1 MKRIWMAGALGA
13 MLLMLAACGAPAEGR
28 GTDPVALGET
38 LLQQGQDLPAMSV
51 VTSQDEDGEGL
62 FPYLS
67 DLAYDKVE
75 GYYFAYA
82 AGGTAEEIA
91 VIRLKDSADGAQARA
106 SLERHLEDRLG
117 IFRVYDPEQVP
128 AVEDARILVEGEMV
142 AMLICPNSG
151 ELEQTF
157 RQAGEQTFD

>member
-1 MKRIWMAGALGA
+1 MKRNWIVGGLAA
-13 MLLMLAACGAPAEGR
+13 MLLMLAACGGPAEGR
-28 GTDPVALGET
+28 NVDPVALGQT
-38 LLQQGQDLPAMSV
+38 LLEQARDLPAMSV
-51 VTSQDEDGEGL
+51 VTGQDEKGKGL

-67 DLAYDKVE
+67 DLSYDKVE

-91 VIRLKDSADGAQARA
+91 VIYLKDGGDGAEARA

-117 IFRVYDPEQVP
+117 IFRVYNPEQVP
-128 AVEDARILVEGEMV
+128 AVENARILVEGNMV
-142 AMLICPNSG
+142 ALMICSNSG

-157 RQAGEQTFD
+157 RQALN